1 MNTRNIKG
9 LTLAELLISAAIL
22 VFVFCGL
29 LGLFLNCMFLNRT
42 NRNRFQ
48 ATMHAQYILEEI
60 RDASFFNL
68 QQRINNGEWSW
79 NTPAAWRIHCINI
92 NMDPLSDETVVTSVR
107 PGSPND
113 PLEVQVRVDWV
124 DSQARSMSLQLQTKF
139 TDY

>member
-1 MNTRNIKG
+1 MNKRYKKG

-29 LGLFLNCMFLNRT
+29 LGLFINCMFLNRT
-42 NRNRFQ
+42 NRNRSQ

-60 RDASFFNL
+60 RDTNFSNL
-68 QQRINNGEWSW
+68 QNAINMGVWSW
-79 NTPAAWRIHCINI
+79 STPATWQANCITI
-92 NMDPLSDETVVTSVR
+92 NMDPLSDETVVTSIR

-124 DSQARSMSLQLQTKF
+124 DSQARPMFLQLETKF